1 MTGKVTTL
9 IIDGC
14 CNAQAFLVSQAEKT
28 APDDCVLVMRRVDD
42 GRSVI
47 AYANMT
53 PEIALMLAT
62 LAADEAIRWERG
74 DG

>member
-1 MTGKVTTL
+1 MTDKVRTL
-9 IIDGC
+9 IVNGR
-14 CNAQAFLVSQAEKT
+14 CNAQAFLMARADEA
-28 APDDCVLVMRRVDD
+28 APDDCVLVMRRIED
-42 GRSVI
+42 GRSI
-47 AYANMT
+47 ISYANMT